1 MAVGGQQGLT
11 GMIFFISLLS
21 LPGGWYYIAHFDRS
35 VAGLRKTQSQA
46 KLTIVHTGKY
56 REILFDLSPY
66 RVELPKRQSA
76 LLAMAQ
82 VI

>member
-1 MAVGGQQGLT
+1 
-11 GMIFFISLLS
+11 MILFISLMP

-46 KLTIVHTGKY
+46 KLTIVHTDNNK
-56 REILFDLSPY
+56 EILCDLSPY
-66 RVELPKRQSA
+66 SVDLPKRQNA
-76 LLAMAQ
+76 LLAMVK